1 MLENHKIKYL
11 MKELSKRQNDHHE
24 ILGGLADPR
33 ALERFPAHLLWA
45 TIRHHTGANVQSY
58 KANKFR
64 GDFDRKL
71 EKINEQIT
79 GSRLNAFKKCK
90 YA

>member
-1 MLENHKIKYL
+1 

-45 TIRHHTGANVQSY
+45 TIRHHMGAKVQSY
-58 KANKFR
+58 KPNKFR
-64 GDFDRKL
+64 GDV
-71 EKINEQIT
+71 
-79 GSRLNAFKKCK
+79 
-90 YA
+90 